1 MKIRLVTFDLD
12 DTLWKTGPII
22 QRAER
27 QMLHWITQREVSFHE
42 TYSTKSA
49 SFMREV
55 VKERPEIAHDVTAI
69 RLATLAR
76 TFETVGKS
84 SEQASSLAQEAF
96 DVFQLWR
103 NKVELFDGAVE
114 VLEHLKG
121 RYLLASLTNGNAEV
135 DKTPLA
141 NSFDLDLSAASVGAK
156 KPDPRMFVAAMNAFN
171 VTPDETVHVGDHPID
186 DMEGARDAGLRAI
199 QIDFGMR
206 ELSNRANATIKDL
219 RDLPYAIASLMD

>member
-27 QMLHWITQREVSFHE
+27 KMLHWIDERDSSFREI
-42 TYSTKSA
+42 YSAKGA
-49 SFMREV
+49 SFLKEV
-55 VKERPEIAHDVTAI
+55 VEERPEIAHDITAI
-69 RLATLAR
+69 RLATLTR
-76 TFETVGKS
+76 TFENTGKS
-84 SEQASSLAQEAF
+84 PEQAASIAQEAF
-96 DVFQLWR
+96 AVLRLWR
-103 NKVELFDGAVE
+103 NKVELFDGALE
-114 VLEHLKG
+114 VLELLKEQ
-121 RYLLASLTNGNAEV
+121 YLLASLTNGNAEV
-135 DKTPLA
+135 DQTPLA
-141 NSFDLDLSAASVGAK
+141 NCFDLDLSAASVGAK

-206 ELSNRANATIKDL
+206 ELSNRANATINDL
-219 RDLPYAIASLMD
+219 RDLPHAIASLTD

>member
-27 QMLHWITQREVSFHE
+27 KMLHWIDERDSSFREIYSAKGVSFIQE
-42 TYSTKSA
+42 A
-49 SFMREV
+49 V
-55 VKERPEIAHDVTAI
+55 DERPEIAHDVTAI

-84 SEQASSLAQEAF
+84 TEQAASLAQEAF
-96 DVFQLWR
+96 DVFQRWR
-103 NKVELFDGAVE
+103 NKVELFEGAIE
-114 VLEHLKG
+114 VLEQLQG

-141 NSFDLDLSAASVGAK
+141 NSFDLDLTAASVGVK
-156 KPDPRMFVAAMNAFN
+156 KPDPRMFVAALDAFN
-171 VTPDETVHVGDHPID
+171 VTPAEAVHVGDHPVD
-186 DMEGARDAGLRAI
+186 DIEGARNAGLHAI
-199 QIDFGMR
+199 QIGFGTR
-206 ELSNRANATIKDL
+206 ELSKRANATINDL